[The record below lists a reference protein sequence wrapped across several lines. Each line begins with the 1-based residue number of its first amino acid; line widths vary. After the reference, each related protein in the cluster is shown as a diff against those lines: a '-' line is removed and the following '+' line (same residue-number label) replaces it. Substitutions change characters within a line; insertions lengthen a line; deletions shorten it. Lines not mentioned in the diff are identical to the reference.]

1 MEAMTL
7 SELFERYADLRNL
20 DEKTMR
26 LYGSLLVRLR
36 AFLGREPTV
45 ADLDDLTI
53 SRYLRARVS
62 DTWAG
67 KKIRPASV
75 QKDKAMIAAVW
86 NLAARKRW
94 VNEFPELPRIK
105 VSKSIA
111 TGRAYTAEDVAAMI
125 RRARHRKG
133 TTGGKPSAW
142 WWSTL
147 IYMAYCT
154 GERATALM
162 SLRWGELDTKRR
174 RVIFLGSTRKGSTR
188 DIERDFTADLA
199 EILEARRGEPGDLV
213 WPWDRCKGSLWT
225 SLKLLCRLAGVRYR
239 GFHGLRRTRA
249 SYAALAGGKAAATQV
264 LDHSNPQLQELYV
277 DPTICP
283 TEESGVDVMP
293 ALDLDDRRCP
303 PPEDPS
309 KDKPAA

>member
-1 MEAMTL
+1 MDTMTL
-7 SELFERYADLRNL
+7 AELFERYADLRNL
-20 DEKTMR
+20 DAKTMA
-26 LYGSLLVRLR
+26 LYGMLLERLR
-36 AFLGREPTV
+36 AFLGHEPTV

-53 SRYLRARVS
+53 SRYLRARATQSCRGRVV
-62 DTWAG
+62 
-67 KKIRPASV
+67 RPATV
-75 QKDKAMIAAVW
+75 QKDKVMLAAAW

-94 VNEFPELPRIK
+94 VAEFPELPRIK
-105 VSKSIA
+105 VPKSIP
-111 TGRAYTAEDVAAMI
+111 TGRAYTADDVAKLI

-133 TTGGKPSAW
+133 RTGGKPSAW
-142 WWSTL
+142 WWATI

-162 SLRWGELDTKRR
+162 SLRWGEIDLERR
-174 RVIFLGSTRKGSTR
+174 RVVFKGETRKGQTH

-199 EILEARRGEPGDLV
+199 AMLALKQGQPEDLV

-225 SLKLLCRLAGVRYR
+225 SLKLLCRLAGVKYR

-264 LDHSNPQLQELYV
+264 LDHSDPKLQERYV

-283 TEESGVDVMP
+283 PEQSSVDVMP
-293 ALDLDDRRCP
+293 PLSLREPPQDGDR
-303 PPEDPS
+303 
-309 KDKPAA
+309 PAA